1 MASESSFD
9 CVSQFDEQELTNAL
23 DQARREISTRF
34 DLKDTHTEITLDKQ
48 QIAIVSDSEF
58 TMKSVRDVIESK
70 MVRRNLSLKI
80 LKPEEL
86 ENAAGGKVRQKF
98 ILQRGISQDLSRE
111 ITKQIKT
118 AFPKIRT
125 QIQGDAIRV
134 FGKSRDELQEVIVF
148 LRKQEYPVA
157 LQFENYR

>member
-1 MASESSFD
+1 MASEASFD

-48 QIAIVSDSEF
+48 QLVIVTDSEF
-58 TMKSVRDVIESK
+58 TMKSVRDVLESK
-70 MVRRNLSLKI
+70 MVRRNISLKI
-80 LKPEEL
+80 LKAEEI

-98 ILQRGISQDLSRE
+98 TLQRGISQELAKE

-125 QIQGDAIRV
+125 QIQGDAVRI
-134 FGKSRDELQEVIVF
+134 FGKSRDELQDVIAF
-148 LRKQEYPVA
+148 LRKQDYPVA